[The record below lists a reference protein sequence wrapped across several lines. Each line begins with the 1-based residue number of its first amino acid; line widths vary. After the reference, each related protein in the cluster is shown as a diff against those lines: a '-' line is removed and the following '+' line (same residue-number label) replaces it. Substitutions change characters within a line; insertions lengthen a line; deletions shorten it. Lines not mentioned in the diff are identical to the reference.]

1 MRLTPDQS
9 GLIRRTAKVEF
20 TFDGT
25 SVAGHAGESLA
36 VALLRA
42 GHLHLRDAPEDGAAR
57 GAFCCMGLCQEC
69 VVRIEGQVVE
79 SCRSVVVSGLVV
91 TSLKDR
97 A

>member
-9 GLIRRTAKVEF
+9 GLIRRAEKVTF
-20 TFDGT
+20 TFDGA

-42 GHLHLRDAPEDGAAR
+42 GHLHLRDAPEDGAPR

-69 VVRIEGQVVE
+69 VVRIGGQVVE
-79 SCRSVVVSGLVV
+79 SCRSVVASGLAV
-91 TSLKDR
+91 TSLKEQQ
-97 A
+97 